1 MSPAGVNL
9 GPMPASRKRIS
20 VLLRTRAEVTDWT
33 CSELRSALRTNASC
47 DWIGS
52 TARGE
57 LWAELSH
64 SKIALTELDMFRSF
78 RNH

>member
-1 MSPAGVNL
+1 VSPAGVNL
-9 GPMPASRKRIS
+9 APMPASRKRIS

-57 LWAELSH
+57 LWGGV
-64 SKIALTELDMFRSF
+64 KLTQK
-78 RNH
+78 